1 MAVMTL
7 DELKKGMADKVF
19 DQIVDIFL
27 RQSAILQKLQ
37 FDDCVSASGGG
48 STMKYK
54 YLRKVL
60 PAMAQF
66 RKLNAPYTASTATKK
81 EFEASLAIMGGE
93 VQLDRVLNKVAGRFD
108 NLAYQIEE
116 HIKAVVSLFHYTLI
130 NGDAAATSATDNPEF
145 EGLDSMLAG
154 TSTEFGTEKVIDLSN
169 IEKLKANADEFYE
182 ALNLLIRT
190 TDADA
195 LLLNTEAIAKI
206 QTVARVLGYK
216 TESETAFG
224 RKITSIDG
232 VQFMDLQNHY
242 TVSGEGASAKTVV
255 NAVVKKGISRKISGG
270 ESVSDTTGLTDIYAV
285 KFDVN
290 DGFHGISLNGS
301 AVIDQYL
308 PDFNKPGV
316 MKNAEVEM
324 IAATVLKNTE
334 HAGVLRNI
342 KIA

>member
-1 MAVMTL
+1 MAIMTL
-7 DELKKGMADKVF
+7 EELKKGMADKVF

-27 RQSAILQKLQ
+27 RESAILSKLQ

-60 PAMAQF
+60 PAVAQF
-66 RKLNAPYTASTATKK
+66 RKLNASYTASAATKK

-116 HIKAVVSLFHYTLI
+116 HIRAVVSLFHYTII

-145 EGLDSMLAG
+145 EGLDSMVAG
-154 TSTEFGTEKVIDLSN
+154 TSTEFGTGKIIDLSD
-169 IEKLKANADEFYE
+169 ISRLKANADEFYE
-182 ALNLLIRT
+182 ALNLLIRS

-195 LLLNTEAIAKI
+195 LLLNTEMIAKI
-206 QTVARVLGYK
+206 QTVARILGYK

-224 RKITSIDG
+224 RKITTIDG
-232 VQFMDLQNHY
+232 VQFMDLHNHY
-242 TVSGEGASAKTVV
+242 TVSGTGQSAKAV
-255 NAVVKKGISRKISGG
+255 ASPVVKKGISRKIG
-270 ESVSDTTGLTDIYAV
+270 ETETETAGLTDIYAV

-290 DGFHGISLNGS
+290 DGFHGISLSGG
-301 AVIDQYL
+301 AVIDKYL
-308 PDFNKPGV
+308 PDFSKPGV